1 MENAKSL
8 FSTLLCR
15 MSFNKTI
22 VLVTLMILTIFML
35 GCKES
40 GSVSQDDY
48 MAACKEIPVVEM
60 TNNPEDNIGQKVK
73 VTGEVLVF
81 EESENQKSGGK
92 NTMLVIGVNDPSSAL
107 PGGKLPV
114 FISHIGTTSAFI
126 YDIVTVYGKFYGN
139 DTPKLKSI
147 QEKTLPRIDAKY
159 IIIEPKK

>member
-48 MAACKEIPVVEM
+48 MASCKEIPVVEL

-73 VTGEVLVF
+73 VTGEVIVF

-92 NTMLVIGVNDPSSAL
+92 NTMIVIGVNDPSSVP

-114 FISHIGTTSAFI
+114 FISYIGTTSAFI

-139 DTPKLKSI
+139 DTPKLRSI

-159 IIIEPKK
+159 IVIEPKK

>member
-1 MENAKSL
+1 MKNEKSL

-48 MAACKEIPVVEM
+48 KAACKEILVVEL

-81 EESENQKSGGK
+81 EETENQKSGGK
-92 NTMLVIGVNDPSSAL
+92 NTMLVIGVNDASSVPL
-107 PGGKLPV
+107 GGKLPV
-114 FISHIGTTSAFI
+114 FISYIGTTSAFI
-126 YDIVTVYGKFYGN
+126 YDIVTVYGNFYGN

-159 IIIEPKK
+159 IVIEPKK